1 MARRFPR
8 QRLGSRRADEHRRWA
23 GTFSINSVSSTSR
36 PTITNFKNAFH
47 GAMVWVNARSR
58 TALIIGN
65 EATAKL
71 FALIQ
76 NALIMY
82 SIAVT
87 AGVNSGIRLLLLLLM
102 MILAG
107 AAHGRFPMVPCALL
121 DGPLAA
127 PLSRG

>member
-1 MARRFPR
+1 MYWPWRMR
-8 QRLGSRRADEHRRWA
+8 QRAGFPPVA
-23 GTFSINSVSSTSR
+23 GTFSINNVSSTSR
-36 PTITNFKNAFH
+36 PTIANSKNAFH

-71 FALIQ
+71 FALVQ
-76 NALIMY
+76 NALMTY

-87 AGVNSGIRLLLLLLM
+87 AGVNSGIRLLLLL
-102 MILAG
+102 ILAG
-107 AAHGRFPMVPCALL
+107 AARGRFPLVPWALP
-121 DGPLAA
+121 DGPLA